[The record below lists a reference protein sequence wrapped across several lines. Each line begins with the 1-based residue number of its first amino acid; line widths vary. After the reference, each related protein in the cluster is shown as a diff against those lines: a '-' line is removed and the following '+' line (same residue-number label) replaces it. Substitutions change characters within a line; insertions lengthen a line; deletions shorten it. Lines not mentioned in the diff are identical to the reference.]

1 MKKLIN
7 AAKYSLYILLSV
19 FKRVFGMIAFLLV
32 VVILGSI
39 CLVLVFPM
47 YGIDKA
53 NDIMDR
59 YCLPLVELW
68 D

>member
-1 MKKLIN
+1 MKRMKN

-32 VVILGSI
+32 VAILGFI
-39 CLVLVFPM
+39 CLTLVFPM